1 MRISICLIC
10 LVLALQMPV
19 YAETSAGSAPD
30 WPELQNSLNEI
41 DAGLQMIDLP
51 LSQIENNFVERE
63 AGLSQKEQDL
73 NATELRLQQRESGLI
88 EREKGLNA
96 RALLY
101 ENIQVDLDRANKKLT
116 RGWIWLLLAALA
128 GGGLGYA
135 IGR

>member
-1 MRISICLIC
+1 
-10 LVLALQMPV
+10 LALLSPG
-19 YAETSAGSAPD
+19 YAEILAESVPD

-51 LSQIENNFVERE
+51 LSQIENNFAERE

-73 NATELRLQQRESGLI
+73 NAIELRLQQRESGLI
-88 EREKGLNA
+88 EREKGLSA
-96 RALLY
+96 RELLY
-101 ENIQVDLDRANKKLT
+101 CGMQVDLDRANKKLT
-116 RGWIWLLLAALA
+116 RGWIWLLLAALV